1 MIARM
6 LQQLILVPRR
16 GAYSERV
23 GLLRLFVSSTP
34 QTTQATLHTILDS
47 QGYALWIRMYRA
59 KAVTSVEVKGVGTI
73 PVISVNLANPPHLR
87 ETNLKFCAKWVEMS
101 VVFGHKIAWG
111 GGGGTGWTQS
121 RSEIIMMIRSSDPTY
136 QLPWRAFSSGPS
148 IVWKIDLER

>member
-101 VVFGHKIAWG
+101 VVFGHKIAG
-111 GGGGTGWTQS
+111 GGGGGRRDEPKADQKL
-121 RSEIIMMIRSSDPTY
+121 EPK
-136 QLPWRAFSSGPS
+136 AS